1 MSSRMDSMER
11 GKELHMFKH
20 ILLPTDG
27 SELSNAAIH
36 NGIQFAKS
44 INAKV
49 TGLSVIVPSHTL
61 ILSPEI
67 FRNNEDKYYEDSRI
81 QVENYLAVIT
91 RVAQEAGVVCD
102 TAYVTAPLAY
112 EAIIKFA
119 EQQGCDLILMAS
131 HGRKGMQGLLIG
143 SETAKVLTHTKL
155 PVLVYR

>member
-1 MSSRMDSMER
+1 
-11 GKELHMFKH
+11 MFKH

-49 TGLSVIVPSHTL
+49 TGLSVIIPSHTL
-61 ILSPEI
+61 TLSPEML
-67 FRNNEDKYYEDSRI
+67 RYNEDKYYDDSRI
-81 QVENYLAVIT
+81 QAEGYLAAIT
-91 RVAQEAGVVCD
+91 RAAQEAGVVCD
-102 TAYVTAPLAY
+102 TAYVTAPHAY
-112 EAIIKFA
+112 EAIIKVA

-131 HGRKGMQGLLIG
+131 HGRKGVQGLLIG